1 MRNDVSTKTLYI
13 PGRQMPKLRE
23 HQVQGPKE
31 RNFPECL
38 RSSKEISRNWSKVR
52 KEEVAGDEAR
62 K

>member
-1 MRNDVSTKTLYI
+1 MS
-13 PGRQMPKLRE
+13 KLRE

-38 RSSKEISRNWSKVR
+38 GTSKETSRNWSKVR